1 MRYSVY
7 KFNGGEIAFSKP
19 LLYRRRD
26 WACVM
31 YVFLSAELL
40 KGSHWNAV
48 PVMVIAVF
56 QRLCTKHCIFN
67 HNFPM
72 HGRIVLSSIWLIFSE
87 GRLSWCTN
95 RNLNCVLAFLNWE
108 HCPATVV
115 LAAGFNFDLLFYEL
129 FLNRRERW
137 EILNVYYKNCY
148 SLKVQVSL
156 KCSVY
161 CLSFFLLL
169 SFKQF
174 IKKKSQHIRWLF

>member
-1 MRYSVY
+1 MDLQLSFSKTKLHRRLREAVSCMRYSVY

-40 KGSHWNAV
+40 KGSLWNAV

-72 HGRIVLSSIWLIFSE
+72 HGRIVLSS
-87 GRLSWCTN
+87 T
-95 RNLNCVLAFLNWE
+95 
-108 HCPATVV
+108 
-115 LAAGFNFDLLFYEL
+115 
-129 FLNRRERW
+129 
-137 EILNVYYKNCY
+137 
-148 SLKVQVSL
+148 
-156 KCSVY
+156 
-161 CLSFFLLL
+161 
-169 SFKQF
+169 
-174 IKKKSQHIRWLF
+174 